1 MAIFSKFFDD
11 LISHIKRE
19 YAGEKMKQFLNV
31 SPLAIMDFLLY
42 LFQPIRLYFRLTFRH
57 CHFCKKTKLYASVS
71 KFLLATGFLR
81 EVKNLVESMKV
92 NHANKNI
99 EYFADKE

>member
-1 MAIFSKFFDD
+1 MAFTIFC
-11 LISHIKRE
+11 
-19 YAGEKMKQFLNV
+19 GN
-31 SPLAIMDFLLY
+31 
-42 LFQPIRLYFRLTFRH
+42 LTLVH
-57 CHFCKKTKLYASVS
+57 TCHFCKKTKLYAYVS
-71 KFLLATGFLR
+71 KVLLATGFLR